1 MTYDLQNHTYI
12 FNIYIYIH
20 IWYGGMCI
28 SNTNDNVWHWWRY
41 RSLLLFPLL
50 CCWCHS
56 LAPQDQA
63 PFPPTS
69 QLSYKHDCWWG
80 SWVKW
85 LQLTSWLHTTKT
97 YVSDMYQESC
107 VSVSVSGSR
116 WKVSSGLIPKREVRQ
131 FDTRGPTKRNT
142 TSKSTHVKGMIL
154 TLSGNSQTWP
164 PSRKSARGQSK
175 IQVLLERP
183 WESWDVYIY
192 IIYLKEFRDE
202 WPWTGVC
209 P

>member
-1 MTYDLQNHTYI
+1 MICKIIHI
-12 FNIYIYIH
+12 SSIYIYIH

-69 QLSYKHDCWWG
+69 QLSYKYDCWWG

-85 LQLTSWLHTTKT
+85 LQLTSWLHTTKKNV
-97 YVSDMYQESC
+97 YQIDQESC
-107 VSVSVSGSR
+107 VSLYLYQGLGERFHQVSFPNQRCDNLILPSPLI
-116 WKVSSGLIPKREVRQ
+116 WKVWSWRWVAIYKHDPQAERVRAG
-131 FDTRGPTKRNT
+131 R
-142 TSKSTHVKGMIL
+142 
-154 TLSGNSQTWP
+154 
-164 PSRKSARGQSK
+164 ARFRFCWRSNGK
-175 IQVLLERP
+175 IQM
-183 WESWDVYIY
+183 YIS
-192 IIYLKEFRDE
+192 LKEFQDE